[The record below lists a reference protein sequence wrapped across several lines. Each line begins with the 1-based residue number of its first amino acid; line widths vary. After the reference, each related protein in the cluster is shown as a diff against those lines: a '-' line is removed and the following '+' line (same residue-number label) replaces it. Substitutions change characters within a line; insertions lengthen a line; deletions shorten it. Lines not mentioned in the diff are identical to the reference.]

1 MAKFAITYENET
13 IKYELTFR
21 DKVYDFGTR
30 LCNRIY
36 RLYKNGLW

>member
-21 DKVYDFGTR
+21 GKVYG
-30 LCNRIY
+30 
-36 RLYKNGLW
+36 LYNV